1 MRTCAGNGAAFVAAG
16 RDFEVGAGLSG
27 ACTRHGSR
35 RRVARHEHRF
45 TRADALTRSSLA
57 TAQRVTLLTDDLVVH
72 PVLREE
78 REAREERVVSC
89 CRHRKMKTAT
99 GNTRSVMTSRNNKQ
113 EMSQ

>member
-1 MRTCAGNGAAFVAAG
+1 MMRTCAGNGAAFVAAG

-89 CRHRKMKTAT
+89 RSHRKMEAVTGKT
-99 GNTRSVMTSRNNKQ
+99 SLMTSRNNKQ